1 MSAWYHED
9 ELQEAVDTILSHDL
23 LSALVQGLRTTYSN
37 DYKAYL
43 ACLTIIGC
51 VTYIGG
57 PNGAHITTM
66 FELGLADVLLH
77 ALSME
82 ENEICVSKAIYIC

>member
-1 MSAWYHED
+1 M
-9 ELQEAVDTILSHDL
+9 
-23 LSALVQGLRTTYSN
+23 LSALVQGLRTNYSN
-37 DYKAYL
+37 EYKAYL
-43 ACLTIIGC
+43 ACMAIIGC